1 MQRNET
7 AGVTWRLSTP
17 SDTLFAYQV
26 AVANDPRWW
35 RACKN
40 GLSPQSVIEVA
51 KSFAAG
57 VVISNEARD
66 LGIAFL
72 SETGAAGT
80 GMLDIWSLQDSEA
93 IESVSDIIPEIL
105 SAAFSASNIRALYFE
120 RFENDVDLLGDSRP
134 WWKLQIEYPDFAMI
148 QGKYENRTCWVLTRS
163 DFEIH
168 SSSMM
173 DSEA

>member
-1 MQRNET
+1 VQRNET
-7 AGVTWRLSTP
+7 SDVTWRLSTP
-17 SDTLFAYQV
+17 SDIQFAYQV

-40 GLSPQSVIEVA
+40 GLSPRTVIEVA
-51 KSFAAG
+51 QSFAAG

-66 LGIAFL
+66 LGIAVL
-72 SETGAAGT
+72 SETGAAAT
-80 GMLDIWSLQDSEA
+80 GMLDVWSLQDSEA

-105 SAAFSASNIRALYFE
+105 GAAFSASNIRALYFE
-120 RFENDVDLLGDSRP
+120 RFENDVDLLGYSRP

-148 QGKYENRTCWVLTRS
+148 QGKYENRTCWVMTRS

-168 SSSMM
+168 SSSIT
-173 DSEA
+173 DSVA